1 MTTRRF
7 PQSER
12 SIWRRSL
19 ASVSIL
25 FGGLTFLYIQPQP
38 AASPRQAA
46 ADNTKLNE
54 SAGVTADQQKN
65 DTSDLDITRRIRKA
79 IIQDKS
85 LSVDAHNV
93 KVIARDGIVTLK
105 GAVHSPG
112 EKNAVEAK
120 AVAIA
125 GQGKVSDEIRVISKK
140 PDS

>member
-7 PQSER
+7 PQSQR

-38 AASPRQAA
+38 VSSRQA

-65 DTSDLDITRRIRKA
+65 DTTDLEITRRIRKA
-79 IIQDKS
+79 IHQDKS

-93 KVIARDGIVTLK
+93 KVIAQDGAVTLK
-105 GAVHSPG
+105 GPVQSQA
-112 EKNAVEAK
+112 EKANIEAK
-120 AVAIA
+120 AVAVV
-125 GQGKVSDEIRVISKK
+125 GQGKVNDQIRVISKK
-140 PDS
+140 PNS

>member
-7 PQSER
+7 PQSQK

-25 FGGLTFLYIQPQP
+25 FGGLTFLYIQPQ
-38 AASPRQAA
+38 AVGSHQN
-46 ADNTKLNE
+46 ADNTKMNE

-65 DTSDLDITRRIRKA
+65 DAADIDLTRRIRKS
-79 IIQDKS
+79 IVQDKS

-93 KVIARDGIVTLK
+93 KVISRDGIVTLR
-105 GAVHSPG
+105 GAVNSDT
-112 EKNAVEAK
+112 EKTIIDAK
-120 AVAIA
+120 AVAVA
-125 GQGKVSDEIRVISKK
+125 GQGKVNNELRIISKK

>member
-7 PQSER
+7 PQSQK

-25 FGGLTFLYIQPQP
+25 FGGLTFLYVQPQP
-38 AASPRQAA
+38 VSSRQA

-65 DTSDLDITRRIRKA
+65 DATDIDLTRRIRKS
-79 IIQDKS
+79 IVQDKA

-93 KVIARDGIVTLK
+93 KVISRDGIVTLK
-105 GAVHSPG
+105 GAVRSDT
-112 EKNAVEAK
+112 EKTIIDAK
-120 AVAIA
+120 AIAVA
-125 GQGKVSDEIRVISKK
+125 GQGKVNNEIRIISKK

>member
-7 PQSER
+7 PQSQK

-38 AASPRQAA
+38 VSSRQA

-65 DTSDLDITRRIRKA
+65 DAADIDLTRRIRKS
-79 IIQDKS
+79 IVQDKA

-105 GAVHSPG
+105 GAVRSDT
-112 EKNAVEAK
+112 EKTIIDAK
-120 AVAIA
+120 AIAIA
-125 GQGKVSDEIRVISKK
+125 GQGKVNNEIRIISKK